1 MPRFQSGKAPGAPI
15 SRVRT
20 PFGPGGAAPLDLA
33 GRLDALVAEDAAPE
47 AVYGLPDRRAPVRLP
62 AARGYAK
69 HCPVCRQSF
78 GHFLA
83 FGLRRRRNAR
93 CPGCGSLER
102 HRFLWLY
109 LERVLRLPGS
119 RLSLLHIAPEACIRA
134 RLDGLPRLRYRAI
147 DLYRP
152 EAATAMDATRLAF
165 PDASFDLL
173 ICSHVL
179 EHIVADRK
187 ALSEMARVL
196 RPGGRAVI
204 LVPLD
209 LRRTVTYEERAAVTA
224 GQRLAAFGHPYHV
237 RICGADYGER
247 IAEAGFAVTRVDS
260 AALSSHRRR
269 YWRLNKASLF
279 DCRRL

>member
-1 MPRFQSGKAPGAPI
+1 MRHGRAGSG
-15 SRVRT
+15 
-20 PFGPGGAAPLDLA
+20 GGAAPLDLA
-33 GRLDALVAEDAAPE
+33 DRLEALVAGDAPPETAYRGPCRAAP
-47 AVYGLPDRRAPVRLP
+47 ARLP
-62 AARGYAK
+62 SARGHAK

-78 GHFLA
+78 GHFLD

-109 LERVLRLPGS
+109 LERALRLPGR

-134 RLDGLPRLRYRAI
+134 RLAGLAGLRYRAI

-152 EAATAMDATRLAF
+152 DTAAAMDATALAF
-165 PDASFDLL
+165 PDARFDMV

-179 EHIVADRK
+179 EHIPEDRM

-196 RPGGRAVI
+196 RPGGRAVL

-209 LRRTVTYEERAAVTA
+209 LRRTVTYEEPAAVSA

-237 RICGADYGER
+237 RICGADYGKR
-247 IAEAGFAVTRVDS
+247 IAAAGFAVTRVDS
-260 AALSSHRRR
+260 AALSGHRRR

-279 DCRRL
+279 DCQRL